1 MRTFLVNLERRPD
14 RLAAMAAQLSRLGLP
29 FERFGAVD
37 AKSVDP
43 AVLRGP
49 FAASGPL
56 GQLSPGDMA
65 CTYSHIHIWRM
76 IAEGPD
82 EYVTV
87 LEDDVVLS
95 DSAPEFLR
103 DSDWIPK
110 GVNLVKPERYG
121 DKNQLIVIGKPRL
134 EVKGRI
140 LAPLLSRHTGTGGYI
155 LSRETARQLASI
167 KDKFTLPVDHL
178 MFNPNN
184 SPIFEWLKPW
194 QLLPAILDQQAA
206 VGGATDI
213 HRTREATKP
222 RGIALV
228 RRQLRRNY
236 YDLRLVPRQ
245 VAQVL
250 TGQAKV
256 VKIPLR

>member
-14 RLAAMAAQLSRLGLP
+14 RLAAMAAQLDRLGLA
-29 FERFGAVD
+29 FERFDAVD
-37 AKSVDP
+37 AKRVDP
-43 AVLRGP
+43 AVLREP

-56 GQLSPGDMA
+56 GALSPGDMA
-65 CTYSHIHIWRM
+65 CTYSHIHIWRL
-76 IAEGPD
+76 IAAGPD
-82 EYVTV
+82 PYVAV

-103 DSDWIPK
+103 DSDWIPE
-110 GVNLVKPERYG
+110 GVGLVKPERYG
-121 DKNQLIVIGKPRL
+121 DRNQLIVIGKPRYA
-134 EVKGRI
+134 VKGRI

-155 LSRETARQLASI
+155 ISRELAARLAGLEEKI
-167 KDKFTLPVDHL
+167 ALPVDHL

-184 SPIFEWLKPW
+184 SPAFGWIRPW
-194 QLLPAILDQQAA
+194 QLLPAILDQQEA

-222 RGIALV
+222 KGLALV
-228 RRQLRRNY
+228 KRQLRRNY

-250 TGQAKV
+250 SGRATV
-256 VKIPLR
+256 TKIPLV

>member
-14 RLAAMAAQLSRLGLP
+14 RLAAMAAQLARLGLP
-29 FERFGAVD
+29 FERFDAVD
-37 AKSVDP
+37 AKTADP
-43 AVLRGP
+43 AVLSGP
-49 FAASGPL
+49 FAEQGPL
-56 GQLSPGDMA
+56 GTLSPGDKA

-76 IAEGPD
+76 IADGPD
-82 EYVTV
+82 DYVTV
-87 LEDDVVLS
+87 LEDDVVLA
-95 DSAPEFLR
+95 DSAPEFLS
-103 DSDWIPK
+103 DSGWIPR
-110 GVNLVKPERYG
+110 GVGLVKPERYG

-155 LSRETARQLASI
+155 ISREAARLLAGMREKI
-167 KDKFTLPVDHL
+167 TLPVDHL

-184 SPIFEWLKPW
+184 SPMFAALRPW
-194 QLLPAILDQQAA
+194 QLLPAILDQQEA

-222 RGIALV
+222 KGMALV

-236 YDLRLVPRQ
+236 YDLRLVPKQ
-245 VAQVL
+245 VVQVL

-256 VKIPLR
+256 VKIPIS

>member
-14 RLAAMAAQLSRLGLP
+14 RLAAMAAQLARLGLP
-29 FERFGAVD
+29 FERFDAVD

-43 AVLRGP
+43 AVLSAP
-49 FAASGPL
+49 FAEEGPL
-56 GQLSPGDMA
+56 GRLSPGDKA

-76 IAEGPD
+76 IADGPD

-87 LEDDVVLS
+87 LEDDVVLA
-95 DSAPEFLR
+95 DSAPEFLS
-103 DSDWIPK
+103 DSGWIPK
-110 GVNLVKPERYG
+110 GVGLVKPERYG
-121 DKNQLIVIGKPRL
+121 DRNQLIVIGKPRL
-134 EVKGRI
+134 TVKGRI

-155 LSRETARQLASI
+155 ISREAACRLAGI
-167 KDKFTLPVDHL
+167 KEKIALPVDHL

-184 SPIFEWLKPW
+184 SPVFDWLQPW
-194 QLLPAILDQQAA
+194 QLLPAILDQQEA

-222 RGIALV
+222 KGMALV
-228 RRQLRRNY
+228 RRQLKRNY
-236 YDLRLVPRQ
+236 YDLRLVPKQ

-250 TGQAKV
+250 TGRAKV
-256 VKIPLR
+256 VKIPIV

>member
-14 RLAAMAAQLSRLGLP
+14 RLAAMTAQLSRLGLP
-29 FERFGAVD
+29 FERFDAVD

-43 AVLRGP
+43 AVLSGP
-49 FAASGPL
+49 FARSGPL
-56 GQLSPGDMA
+56 GNLSPGDMA

-95 DSAPEFLR
+95 DNAPEFLT

-110 GVNLVKPERYG
+110 GIGLVKPERYG
-121 DKNQLIVIGKPRL
+121 DRNQLIVIGKPRYT
-134 EVKGRI
+134 VKGRT

-155 LSRETARQLASI
+155 ISRALATRLANMKEKI
-167 KDKFTLPVDHL
+167 TLPVDHL

-184 SPIFEWLKPW
+184 SPAFDWIRPW
-194 QLLPAILDQQAA
+194 QLLPAILDQQEA

-213 HRTREATKP
+213 HRTREASKP
-222 RGIALV
+222 KGLALV
-228 RRQLRRNY
+228 KRQLRRNY

-245 VAQVL
+245 VMQVL
-250 TGQAKV
+250 AGRATV
-256 VKIPLR
+256 TKIPIV